1 MSRKSRNS
9 WIRAWGS
16 GSVEVG
22 STAAVVSVPAGV
34 GLGEGDGHAVLG
46 GGEVEDGLVGLDRG
60 VGEQRQGHRIAGPG
74 RDPHLVVEDEL
85 GEIDVILECGDDH
98 PGQSPAA
105 ANQHGQDQVMGARA
119 GPGHVLHGR
128 GELGCVGF
136 GDPDRQQPVV
146 AVGFGQHQQRTVP
159 VGVDAESGYLHVDH
173 RVSHP
178 LAVSWHARAVIGGA
192 VPVWAPAWPGCSS
205 CSHRVATPRWLG
217 TATAA
222 EPGRGRLSSNP
233 ATTLTG
239 PDAADL
245 GPAPPR

>member
-1 MSRKSRNS
+1 M
-9 WIRAWGS
+9 
-16 GSVEVG
+16 
-22 STAAVVSVPAGV
+22 PAGV

-192 VPVWAPAWPGCSS
+192 VPVWACVAGMLLLFPPGGDPSLAGHSHSS
-205 CSHRVATPRWLG
+205 RTWQGASELESCHH
-217 TATAA
+217 
-222 EPGRGRLSSNP
+222 
-233 ATTLTG
+233 
-239 PDAADL
+239 PD
-245 GPAPPR
+245 RTRRR